1 MVKEVSL
8 KTQAKDGRVPGLI
21 KASGEHME
29 VLGKFA
35 RVFEVTMYVITAK
48 SPEPQTEM
56 LAADLARRWAML
68 GLEF

>member
-1 MVKEVSL
+1 MDVV
-8 KTQAKDGRVPGLI
+8 
-21 KASGEHME
+21 
-29 VLGKFA
+29 GKFA

>member
-1 MVKEVSL
+1 
-8 KTQAKDGRVPGLI
+8 
-21 KASGEHME
+21 ME
-29 VLGKFA
+29 VLGTFA

-48 SPEPQTEM
+48 SPEPPAEM